1 MTSVMTIMKFVKS
14 PRLQACSL
22 VLRAPAIALAQE
34 RGGWHLRATSI
45 CANIADAAADA
56 RFALQ
61 KQALADMEKEIE
73 GRSRSLKPSA
83 PSMRNGCAAAMRF
96 WRRRTRRS
104 LLIYSR
110 MRPDAAALQLTNM
123 DEEIAAA
130 VIAKLNP
137 RVASA
142 VLNEMEP
149 GTGGAAR
156 QCHHRRSQAGQE
168 CCEAKL
174 KNLIVIVGLCFLAAC
189 ATRPEDL
196 GREPAHDARRLG
208 SRG

>member
-1 MTSVMTIMKFVKS
+1 MTDAMFVKS
-14 PRLQACSL
+14 FRNL
-22 VLRAPAIALAQE
+22 AIAIGLLFGWAAQEAALAQGAE
-34 RGGWHLRATSI
+34 AGSKGNQY

-73 GRSRSLKPSA
+73 GRLKVLEA
-83 PSMRNGCAAAMRF
+83 KRAEYEE
-96 WRRRTRRS
+96 WLRRRNEVLEKADETIV
-104 LLIYSR
+104 LIYSR

-149 GTGGAAR
+149 GRAAQLANVITDAPKRDKNTVR
-156 QCHHRRSQAGQE
+156 Q
-168 CCEAKL
+168 
-174 KNLIVIVGLCFLAAC
+174 N
-189 ATRPEDL
+189 
-196 GREPAHDARRLG
+196 
-208 SRG
+208 

>member
-1 MTSVMTIMKFVKS
+1 MTESTIIKAFQPM
-14 PRLQACSL
+14 
-22 VLRAPAIALAQE
+22 ALAACVLAGAALYQAA
-34 RGGWHLRATSI
+34 WAQDAKPDAKNNQY
-45 CANIADAAADA
+45 CANIADAASDA

-73 GRSRSLKPSA
+73 SRIKVLESKRAEYEEWL
-83 PSMRNGCAAAMRF
+83 
-96 WRRRTRRS
+96 RRRNEVLEKADETIV
-104 LLIYSR
+104 LIYSR

-149 GTGGAAR
+149 GRAAQLANVITDAPKRDKNSVR
-156 QCHHRRSQAGQE
+156 Q
-168 CCEAKL
+168 
-174 KNLIVIVGLCFLAAC
+174 N
-189 ATRPEDL
+189 
-196 GREPAHDARRLG
+196 
-208 SRG
+208 

>member
-1 MTSVMTIMKFVKS
+1 MTKLKIIKALQSMALSASV
-14 PRLQACSL
+14 LLGADAHQA
-22 VLRAPAIALAQE
+22 ALAQDVK
-34 RGGWHLRATSI
+34 ADVKNNQY

-73 GRSRSLKPSA
+73 GRLKVLEA
-83 PSMRNGCAAAMRF
+83 KRAEYEE
-96 WRRRTRRS
+96 WLRRRNEVLEKADETIV
-104 LLIYSR
+104 LIYSR

-149 GTGGAAR
+149 ARAAQLANVITDAPKREKNTVR
-156 QCHHRRSQAGQE
+156 Q
-168 CCEAKL
+168 
-174 KNLIVIVGLCFLAAC
+174 N
-189 ATRPEDL
+189 
-196 GREPAHDARRLG
+196 
-208 SRG
+208 